1 MKRYFTAFLLLLSV
15 NVISQPCTKVEEL
28 TRKRHQI
35 GGSTQGH
42 PYTMFDRHNG
52 KTFEQTI
59 FAIRENLIKE
69 KKDTTLKFTPILDA
83 YQNVCDN
90 ANLPMPTDN
99 GMDVNAVS
107 SLAVW
112 AKNNAFVFL
121 IGLDRDGN
129 FMDSTAYSGVT
140 NFDKRNEYRN
150 KSLYAFDVG
159 LTGAID
165 ANNPSWGWWIFPT
178 AYLFANF
185 IEEQKFLSKL
195 QFHSRSLLF
204 WLQSYDLM
212 KAAYELPEL
221 RDHNRHL
228 WGSGDADKNYSECS
242 PRNKLRKLTRDL
254 YYYSK
259 GFDGIVEHIK
269 GWKKIMAWQRHF
281 AF

>member
-1 MKRYFTAFLLLLSV
+1 
-15 NVISQPCTKVEEL
+15 
-28 TRKRHQI
+28 
-35 GGSTQGH
+35 
-42 PYTMFDRHNG
+42 MFDRHNG

-59 FAIRENLIKE
+59 FEIRNRIIIE
-69 KKDTTLKFTPILDA
+69 KGLADSVSKSVYRA
-83 YQNVCDN
+83 YQLVCDN

-129 FMDSTAYSGVT
+129 FMDTTAYSGVT
-140 NFDKRNEYRN
+140 NFNKRNEYRN

-159 LTGAID
+159 LTGKID
-165 ANNPSWGWWIFPT
+165 ANNPGWGWWIFPP

-221 RDHNRHL
+221 KDHNRHL

-254 YYYSK
+254 YQESQGVFGVVTHRY
-259 GFDGIVEHIK
+259 
-269 GWKKIMAWQRHF
+269 GWKKNHLSPQNYLPIFVLQF
-281 AF
+281 